1 MDLSVNFSLEEFTR
15 TNTGLP
21 NIPGFVERENLQ
33 QLVTNVLQPA
43 RTMLGMPVTVTSG
56 YRSPAVNAAVRGA
69 STSQHVKGQAA
80 DLVCAD
86 NARLFE
92 ILKSTPFDQL
102 IWEAGNDV
110 QPAWVHVSFNGMMSR
125 GQVLRMDNGQYYEV

>member
-1 MDLSVNFSLEEFTR
+1 MQLSVNFNIEEFTR
-15 TNTGLP
+15 TNTGLH

-33 QLVTNVLQPA
+33 QLVSNTLQPA
-43 RTMLGMPVTVTSG
+43 RTMFGMPITVTSG

-92 ILKSTPFDQL
+92 ILKQQPFDQL

-110 QPAWVHVSFNGMMSR
+110 QPAWVHVSYNGMANR
-125 GQVLRMDNGQYYEV
+125 GQVMRMQNGQYYGL